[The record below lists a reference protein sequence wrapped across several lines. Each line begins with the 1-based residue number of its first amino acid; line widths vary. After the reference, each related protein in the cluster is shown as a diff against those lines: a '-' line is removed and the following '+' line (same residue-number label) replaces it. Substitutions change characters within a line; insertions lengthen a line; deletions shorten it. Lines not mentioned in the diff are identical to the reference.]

1 MVDLFS
7 VQGGYDISLVSIT
20 GRVVARAHGH
30 QRSAISD
37 ATELPYVSA
46 SGSRVYYL
54 DGDQQI
60 RWFKPDGTSGSAGQV
75 AGATHVHATFSVSP
89 DDARIAVALLDY
101 SVNPV
106 ALTLYVEDVATS
118 AHHSVIF
125 TSTNRYVWPIG
136 WHAGQLVVA
145 YLGPNAVP
153 FKSKELLYTGRDLT
167 SYPYG
172 MNPYG
177 GINAHV
183 ISPSNAQ
190 RLTII
195 GGGGNSG
202 LLNASGSAIVQ
213 GGTVDWS
220 GSYAW
225 NIENGYGSISAVG
238 SLAPDGRRIVAC
250 CWPAPT
256 GSGELAV
263 WNADGTTKPAVA
275 AGTSGDWVGWF
286 DDAHFI
292 TGFYQRTDG
301 TSSVVDLDTGAIAPV
316 DVYGI
321 VAAMFPGTLDS

>member
-7 VQGGYDISLVSIT
+7 PQGGYDIALVSVT
-20 GRVVARAHGH
+20 GQVVARAHGH
-30 QRSAISD
+30 VRSPIAD

-46 SGSRVYYL
+46 SDSRVYYL

-60 RWFKPDGTSGSAGQV
+60 RWLKADGTSGVAGQV
-75 AGATHVHATFSVSP
+75 GGGPRVHATFSVSP
-89 DDARIAVALLDY
+89 DDSRIAVALLDY
-101 SVNPV
+101 STNPV
-106 ALTLYVEDVATS
+106 ALTLYVEDVATG
-118 AHHSVIF
+118 AQHSVIF
-125 TSTNRYVWPIG
+125 TSTSRYVWPIG

-153 FKSKELLYTGRDLT
+153 FKSKEILYTGRDLT

-172 MNPYG
+172 TNPYG

-183 ISPSNAQ
+183 ISPINAQ

-220 GSYAW
+220 GNYSW
-225 NIENGYGSISAVG
+225 NIANGYGSISAVG
-238 SLAPDGRRIVAC
+238 SIAPDGRKIVAC
-250 CWPAPT
+250 CWPAPAA
-256 GSGELAV
+256 SGELAI
-263 WNADGTTKPAVA
+263 WSTDGSTGPAQA

-286 DDAHFI
+286 DQTHFI
-292 TGFYQRTDG
+292 TGFYQRADG
-301 TSSVVDLDTGAIAPV
+301 RSSVVDIGNGSVSSV

-321 VAAMFPGTLDS
+321 VAAMIPGNLDT